1 MGSTEVTNQSI
12 NLDPVWSVYVVVDA
26 LGSELDMRVLLFAGL
41 WCIREY
47 ALMNGAKE
55 SITVVVLQDAFFK
68 RGVKI
73 GAPFEAVFRGGVRC
87 C

>member
-1 MGSTEVTNQSI
+1 
-12 NLDPVWSVYVVVDA
+12 
-26 LGSELDMRVLLFAGL
+26 
-41 WCIREY
+41 
-47 ALMNGAKE
+47 MNGAKE